1 MYSKNAD
8 SIIYPASLTKLMT
21 ALILLDNYQLSD
33 YITSKYPDNYKNKG
47 KVAYIPENIELNIE
61 NLLKLLLVYSA
72 NDAAYIS
79 ALAVSDTVNDFLILM
94 NNKAKS
100 LNMFNTNFTNPDG
113 IDDSNHYTTLNDLL
127 KLSIEISNNIE
138 LLSIVSKTKFVYEIS
153 GVEKTYKSTNLIIS
167 EGFIGLKT
175 GWTDLAGLTFIG
187 LNQSNNREIITIV
200 NKSLVDEDKTTH
212 FNDTKSL
219 YKASIESFQNINIIN
234 INENLYALRNG
245 KNTIY
250 NKATEDWSI
259 FTNLE
264 KNNKIVF
271 NKYDDNKLNYNY
283 DKYNNSFKIYT
294 SEYKIKWLFNPLKIF
309 KINAS
314 EK

>member
-1 MYSKNAD
+1 MYTKNAD

-33 YITSKYPDNYKNKG
+33 YITTKYPDNYENKG
-47 KVAYIPENIELNIE
+47 KVAYIPENIEINIE

-79 ALAVSDTVNDFLILM
+79 ALAVSNNVDDFLILM
-94 NNKAKS
+94 NNEAKK
-100 LNMFNTNFTNPDG
+100 LNMYNTNFTNPDG

-127 KLSIEISNNIE
+127 KLSIEISKNIE
-138 LLSIVSKTKFVYEIS
+138 LLSVVSKTKFVYEIS

-167 EGFIGLKT
+167 EGFTGLKT

-200 NKSLVDEDKTTH
+200 NKSLVDKDKITH
-212 FNDTKSL
+212 FKDTKSL
-219 YKASIESFQNINIIN
+219 YEASIKSFMNINIIN
-234 INENLYALRNG
+234 TNENLYTIRNG
-245 KNTIY
+245 RNTIY
-250 NKATEDWSI
+250 KKTTEDWSI
-259 FTNLE
+259 FTNLD
-264 KNNKIVF
+264 KNNIIVF
-271 NKYDDNKLNYNY
+271 NKFDDNKLTYTF
-283 DKYNNSFKIYT
+283 DKYSNSFKTYS

-309 KINAS
+309 QINANQ
-314 EK
+314 K